1 MKTKYRDGRPSR
13 RRIGAARNR
22 PSKAIGLAAGLA
34 LWPMWP
40 LAGLAAE
47 PERAA
52 AAEARASSPAPA
64 AATAASA
71 EKAQAQPE
79 AATASGLPLVRTRA
93 RPLAEHGGIK
103 TFDARQLRDFPGAN
117 GDLGA
122 LLRLSPQVQFD
133 NAQRS
138 ALTQGEIAPADLS
151 INGAKFYQNLF
162 LLDGLSL
169 NNDLDPGSGNP
180 LHFADVPGAPQG
192 LPVDRDLVCELEL
205 HDSNVSA
212 RYGDFQGG
220 VLKASLCEAGPRF
233 KGRISLGLSRSDWTE
248 LLVDPKQLEALENST
263 SHRLQP
269 SWAKQSWRAHLQG
282 RPLPELGITLNLSRT
297 HSLIQLRGY
306 AASMNPGDSSL
317 QDKQQSRNQQDA
329 VVKFDWRPR
338 PDVHAWLTL
347 RQQPSRQRYFIQN
360 SRNSDFDLDDSGHA
374 LSGGFSHSLG
384 ALRLRHDL
392 SETLMRDSRRSDA
405 PYLRT
410 WSWSED
416 KNWGDKSRGT
426 TASSVEGSWGNID
439 SEQKTLAYALQADL
453 SEAWLALGAGHRFSA
468 GLDLRQRSGSYLR
481 RNDHHVYLPADLV
494 AARGCS
500 APDGRI
506 DSDSCSLAPSA
517 RLPKSGQMF
526 RARDLYRQGGFEVQA
541 GQYALW
547 LEDAMRWQR
556 LELRAG
562 LRAGRDEL
570 AGAATFSPRLAGSW
584 RLDEA
589 GLGRLNFGLNRY
601 HGRSFFAAALQ
612 EKRETLRLTQTRGA
626 DWSWVDGAAA
636 KPSNR
641 LEDVDVPY
649 DDELMLGAE
658 QRFGSLQL
666 GGKWVHRESRRQLT
680 RSRLPDSSEQYAS
693 NRPYVYTNLGRGSSD
708 TVSLELS
715 GQREQR
721 WLAGLHSWSLGLN
734 RSRVRS
740 NHNEYQDALSDSEA
754 DELVSF
760 RSQIMRRSELPASNY
775 NRPWTA
781 RFSLSSRW
789 PASGWSLSQFLRWQ
803 GGYRKIAAT
812 GKTVPH
818 GEQMLEVLDET
829 DFPATVSWD
838 LNLRWQAG
846 VGRHRPF
853 VALSVE
859 NLSNRRNAI
868 NNSGGT
874 ALYEHGRS
882 ASLQAGYEF

>member
-1 MKTKYRDGRPSR
+1 M
-13 RRIGAARNR
+13 
-22 PSKAIGLAAGLA
+22 GLAAGLA
-34 LWPMWP
+34 LWPMW
-40 LAGLAAE
+40 LQAADA
-47 PERAA
+47 ERPAPPQ
-52 AAEARASSPAPA
+52 ARASSPAPTPAPAPAQGPIQGQGQGQDQDQA
-64 AATAASA
+64 APTAG
-71 EKAQAQPE
+71 PH
-79 AATASGLPLVRTRA
+79 LPLVRTRA

-103 TFDARQLRDFPGAN
+103 SFDARQLRDFPGAN

-138 ALTQGEIAPADLS
+138 ALTQGEIAPADIS

-169 NNDLDPGSGNP
+169 NNDLDPGTGNP

-248 LLVDPKQLEALENST
+248 LMVDPKQRAALENST

-297 HSLIQLRGY
+297 QSLIQLRGY
-306 AASMNPGDSSL
+306 AASMSPGDSSL
-317 QDKQQSRNQQDA
+317 QDKQQRRSQEDA
-329 VVKFDWRPR
+329 VVKFDWRPG

-360 SRNSDFDLDDSGHA
+360 SRSSDFDLDDSGHA
-374 LSGGFSHSLG
+374 LSAGLSHSLG

-392 SETLMRDSRRSDA
+392 SQTLMRDSRRSDV

-416 KNWGDKSRGT
+416 KSWGDKSRGP
-426 TASSVEGSWGNID
+426 TAISVEGSWGNID

-453 SEAWLALGAGHRFSA
+453 SEAWRALGAEHRLSA

-481 RNDHHVYLPADLV
+481 RNEHHVYLPSDLV
-494 AARGCS
+494 ATRSCT

-506 DSDSCSLAPSA
+506 DSDGCSLAASA
-517 RLPKSGQMF
+517 RLPNSGQMF
-526 RARDLYRQGGFEVQA
+526 RARDLYQQGGFEVQA

-584 RLDEA
+584 RFDQA
-589 GLGRLNFGLNRY
+589 DRSRLNFGLNRY

-626 DWSWVDGAAA
+626 DWRWLDGAAA

-658 QRFGSLQL
+658 HRFGGLQL

-680 RSRLPDSSEQYAS
+680 RSRLPDSSGQYAS
-693 NRPYVYTNLGRGSSD
+693 KQPYVYTNLGRGSSD
-708 TVSLELS
+708 TLSLELS
-715 GQREQR
+715 AQREAR

-760 RSQIMRRSELPASNY
+760 RSQPVRRSELPADNY

-818 GEQMLEVLDET
+818 GEQLLEVVDET

-838 LNLRWQAG
+838 LNLRWQAS

-859 NLSNRRNAI
+859 NLSNRRNVI
-868 NNSGGT
+868 NNTGGT
-874 ALYEHGRS
+874 VLYEQGRS